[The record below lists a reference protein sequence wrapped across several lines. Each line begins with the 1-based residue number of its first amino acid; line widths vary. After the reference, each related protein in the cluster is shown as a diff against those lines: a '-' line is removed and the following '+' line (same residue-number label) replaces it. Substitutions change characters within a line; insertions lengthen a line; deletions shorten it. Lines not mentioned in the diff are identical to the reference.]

1 MGREEHLEH
10 DALNDSYQSAYH
22 RAHSTETVLIK
33 IHSDIAETLVEGSM
47 TALIMLD
54 LTATFDVIDH
64 IIPLIIIII
73 IYEIYIPL
81 YIT

>member
-1 MGREEHLEH
+1 
-10 DALNDSYQSAYH
+10 
-22 RAHSTETVLIK
+22 
-33 IHSDIAETLVEGSM
+33 M

-73 IYEIYIPL
+73 IIIYEIYIPL